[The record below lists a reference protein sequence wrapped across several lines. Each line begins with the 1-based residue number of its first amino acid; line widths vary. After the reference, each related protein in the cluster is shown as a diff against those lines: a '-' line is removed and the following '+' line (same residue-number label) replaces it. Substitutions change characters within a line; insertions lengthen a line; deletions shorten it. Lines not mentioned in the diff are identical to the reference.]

1 MQNDTTQTSTDAGI
15 QEEPKV
21 KSKHDGSD
29 RRSAGKKKG
38 TPGYKYTEAGNKKR
52 KQLFCEHY
60 ARFHNITQAEKH
72 AGMKPNVGY
81 HLIRNDPA
89 IRQRIQQWEQEYRRR
104 SQATIEQLIDVAK
117 KIIYTDGQTTS
128 NKLKAAQFVAKI
140 SGAIEKDN
148 PIVQRSYQIVIAR
161 KEQDKK

>member
-1 MQNDTTQTSTDAGI
+1 MQNDTTQTSTDTDTGI
-15 QEEPKV
+15 QDIQEPKV

-72 AGMKPNVGY
+72 AGMKPNVG
-81 HLIRNDPA
+81 
-89 IRQRIQQWEQEYRRR
+89 
-104 SQATIEQLIDVAK
+104 
-117 KIIYTDGQTTS
+117 
-128 NKLKAAQFVAKI
+128 
-140 SGAIEKDN
+140 
-148 PIVQRSYQIVIAR
+148 
-161 KEQDKK
+161 